1 MLSPIELI
9 GIVILII
16 ILIILLKPDT
26 LVKLGRGFGELRR
39 EMKRG
44 ESIDEETLSIANK
57 LGIKTEGKSK
67 EEILEEINRKL
78 KSQG

>member
-1 MLSPIELI
+1 MLSPLELI
-9 GIVILII
+9 GIIILVI

-26 LVKLGRGFGELRR
+26 LVKFGKGLGELRR

-44 ESIDEETLSIANK
+44 ESIDEETLTIANK
-57 LGIKTEGKSK
+57 LGISTEGKTK

-78 KSQG
+78 KSKA

>member
-1 MLSPIELI
+1 MLSPIELV
-9 GIVILII
+9 GIVILVI

-26 LVKLGRGFGELRR
+26 LVKLGRGLGELRR
-39 EMKRG
+39 EMKCG

-57 LGIKTEGKSK
+57 FGIKTEGKSK

-78 KSQG
+78 KSQV

>member
-1 MLSPIELI
+1 MLSPLELI
-9 GIVILII
+9 GIIILII

-26 LVKLGRGFGELRR
+26 LIKFGKGLGELRR

-44 ESIDEETLSIANK
+44 ESIDEETLTIANK
-57 LGIKTEGKSK
+57 LGISTEGKTK

-78 KSQG
+78 KSKA